1 MKKKLV
7 MNHPKPNTNTGLDR
21 RQLFQTGAA
30 LTGAAMT
37 GAALF
42 APSAQA
48 AKPSQTPHIAAQEH
62 WVKRQVG
69 TESIDLFMWRKLVP
83 SMVKKSSKG
92 TILFVH
98 GSSMAGTPVFDLQ
111 VPGKPQY
118 STMDHFAKLGYDTW
132 CLDNEGYGRSSK
144 SRNINFDIS
153 NGADDLAAV
162 SQYILAQ
169 TGGKPLMLYGLSSG
183 ALKAALFT
191 ERFPERVSRI
201 ALDAFVWTGEGSPTL
216 AKRRARI
223 GEWSGTT
230 RRGIDQAMIE
240 SIFTR
245 DHPGTADA
253 DVVNA
258 FAQAILKLDTSV
270 PTGSYVDMSINLP
283 VCQPDKMPVPVMI
296 MRGQFDGIASF
307 KDLLNYFEKLPNP
320 DKRFVVMP
328 GIAHSSL
335 HEKNLSIVHN
345 VLESFFAEPAPVY
358 VG

>member
-1 MKKKLV
+1 MHAKT
-7 MNHPKPNTNTGLDR
+7 NKPGPGL
-21 RQLFQTGAA
+21 LG
-30 LTGAAMT
+30 
-37 GAALF
+37 
-42 APSAQA
+42 S
-48 AKPSQTPHIAAQEH
+48 EH
-62 WVKRQVG
+62 WAWRQVG
-69 TESIDLFMWRKLVP
+69 DEKIRLFVWRKRLSSLTP
-83 SMVKKSSKG
+83 KASKG

-118 STMDHFAKLGYDTW
+118 STMDHFARLGFDTW

-162 SQYILAQ
+162 TQYILDH
-169 TGGKPLMLYGLSSG
+169 TGEKQLMLYGLSSG
-183 ALKAALFT
+183 ALKAALFA
-191 ERFPERVSRI
+191 ERFPERVGRI
-201 ALDAFVWTGEGSPTL
+201 ALDAFVWTGEASPTL
-216 AKRRARI
+216 ANRRKRI
-223 GEWSGTT
+223 GEWSGTN
-230 RRGIDQAMIE
+230 RRPIDQAMIQ

-258 FAQAILKLDTSV
+258 FADAILKLDSSV

-283 VCQPDKMPVPVMI
+283 VCQPEKLKVPVMI

-307 KDLLNYFEKLPNP
+307 KDLLNYFEKLPHP

-335 HEKNLSIVHN
+335 HEKNLAIVYN
-345 VLESFFAEPAPVY
+345 VLESFFLEPPPVY

>member
-1 MKKKLV
+1 MTEQTS
-7 MNHPKPNTNTGLDR
+7 NR
-21 RQLFQTGAA
+21 RQFFSVGASSA
-30 LTGAAMT
+30 L
-37 GAALF
+37 AL
-42 APSAQA
+42 ASVSTH
-48 AKPSQTPHIAAQEH
+48 AKTKQVSHRLEGSEH
-62 WVKRQVG
+62 WASRQVG
-69 TESIDLFMWRKLVP
+69 DEKIRLFVWRKRSPQL
-83 SMVKKSSKG
+83 SQKARKG

-118 STMDHFAKLGYDTW
+118 STMDHFASLGFDTW

-144 SRNINFDIS
+144 ARNINFDIS

-162 SQYILAQ
+162 SQYILEQ
-169 TGGKPLMLYGLSSG
+169 TGEKKLMLYGLSSG
-183 ALKAALFT
+183 ALKAALFA
-191 ERFPERVSRI
+191 ERFPERVDRI

-216 AKRRARI
+216 ENRRKRI
-223 GEWSGTT
+223 GEWAGKN
-230 RRGIDQAMIE
+230 RRSIDHAMIE

-245 DHPGTADA
+245 DHPGTAEA

-258 FAQAILKLDTSV
+258 FADAILKLDTSV

-283 VCQPDKMPVPVMI
+283 VCQPEKLKSPVLI

-335 HEKNLSIVHN
+335 HEKNLAIVYKT
-345 VLESFFAEPAPVY
+345 LESFFESPKPVY
-358 VG
+358 TA

>member
-1 MKKKLV
+1 MT
-7 MNHPKPNTNTGLDR
+7 PSDTSR
-21 RQLFQTGAA
+21 RQFLTVGASSSLVLA
-30 LTGAAMT
+30 SA
-37 GAALF
+37 
-42 APSAQA
+42 SAQA
-48 AKPSQTPHIAAQEH
+48 KSKAHTSGVLGSEH
-62 WVKRQVG
+62 WATRQVG
-69 TESIDLFMWRKLVP
+69 GDTIRLFMWRKHAP
-83 SMVKKSSKG
+83 NHTAKASKG

-162 SQYILAQ
+162 SQYIMAQ
-169 TGGKPLMLYGLSSG
+169 NGGKPLMLYGLSSG

-216 AKRRARI
+216 AKRRQRI
-223 GEWSGTT
+223 AEWSGTT

-283 VCQPDKMPVPVMI
+283 VCQPNKMQVPVMI
-296 MRGQFDGIASF
+296 MRGQFDGIAGF

-335 HEKNLSIVHN
+335 HEKNLSIVLN
-345 VLESFFAEPAPVY
+345 VLESFFAKPAPVY

>member
-1 MKKKLV
+1 MIV
-7 MNHPKPNTNTGLDR
+7 MNKKEPNTTASLAR
-21 RQLFQTGAA
+21 RRFFQAGAA
-30 LTGAAMT
+30 LSAAT
-37 GAALF
+37 LVTQG
-42 APSAQA
+42 AQA
-48 AKPSQTPHIAAQEH
+48 AKSAHPDKVVSQEH
-62 WVKRQVG
+62 WTTRDSDGVPI
-69 TESIDLFMWRKLVP
+69 ELFMWRKMIP
-83 SMVKKSSKG
+83 GMINKASKG

-118 STMDHFAKLGYDTW
+118 STMDHFARLGFDTW
-132 CLDNEGYGRSSK
+132 CLDNEGYCRSSK
-144 SRNINFDIS
+144 SRSINFNIA

-162 SQYILAQ
+162 SAYILKTTKQ
-169 TGGKPLMLYGLSSG
+169 KQLMLYGLSSG
-183 ALKAALFT
+183 ALKAALFA
-191 ERFPERVSRI
+191 ERFPERVNRI

-216 AKRRARI
+216 ENRRKRI
-223 GEWSGTT
+223 GEWSGTN
-230 RRGIDQAMIE
+230 RRGIDRAMIQ

-258 FAQAILKLDTSV
+258 FADAILKLDSSV

-283 VCQPDKMPVPVMI
+283 VCQPEKLKAPVMI

-328 GIAHSSL
+328 GVAHSSL
-335 HEKNLSIVHN
+335 HEKNLSIVYN
-345 VLESFFAEPAPVY
+345 VLESFFQEPSPVY